1 MSAVSVELNIG
12 YSSSPHDSA
21 TKQLPCLDCELYFS
35 YIAFLSSVG
44 CTAEP
49 GEPQKTLCLRNRDV
63 AATGHAICRHS
74 PQASTASPL
83 LCWHCSVRS
92 CLCVLLIHNKV
103 TSPSDCMRRI
113 ARAFMSEQRARHW
126 TSSKPSLAKRHESV
140 LLRCSHHCACDASRV
155 I

>member
-1 MSAVSVELNIG
+1 MLLDPKTIVYDCAPTLQNPLLLDFKGVSGQRRAQYRVQ
-12 YSSSPHDSA
+12 SPHDSA

-126 TSSKPSLAKRHESV
+126 TSSKP
-140 LLRCSHHCACDASRV
+140 
-155 I
+155 